1 LLTPYPATP
10 LYDRLLKEGRLTR
23 PQHWLD
29 FKPFRMAFSPKGIE
43 VEQAEKEVRQAWTRC
58 YEADAL
64 AAAIDKIRDRPFG
77 ERAVLLFTRLMFR
90 GIYFPQMN
98 RSDWVK
104 LLWSNRNSISRL
116 VREGYALHRGKT
128 PKVWPSPKLADSYR
142 SGDA

>member
-1 LLTPYPATP
+1 
-10 LYDRLLKEGRLTR
+10 
-23 PQHWLD
+23 
-29 FKPFRMAFSPKGIE
+29 MAFSPKGIE
-43 VEQAEKEVRQAWTRC
+43 VEQAEKEVRQAWSRC

-90 GIYFPQMN
+90 GIYFPQMK
-98 RSDWVK
+98 RMDWVK
-104 LLWSNRNSISRL
+104 LLWSNHQSIWRL
-116 VREGYALHRGKT
+116 VREGYALHRGKK